1 MKRTV
6 ISILIFSAITA
17 APSCSK
23 YDDSSLWKQVD
34 AAQKQI
40 AELKASLEQLDGQVG
55 LLVAAKTGGVI
66 NSVAENAGGGLVI
79 TYTDADGK
87 TATAEIAAAGDIK
100 SVDIISTKE
109 EGGVLYWTLT
119 AGGKTAV
126 LTDKDGAKIPVAGRA
141 PSFTADKDGY
151 WMVNGSYIT
160 DSNGDKIKS
169 SGHKA
174 SLIGS
179 VTKNA
184 DGTVTL
190 GLADGSSVT
199 MNTADSFAL
208 GLFLDGEELGSE
220 VKVADGT
227 EKLIV
232 TYKVTGSAASG
243 AVVRVLRCENVEAAV
258 DEASSAV
265 NVTIPS
271 ALGRGSL
278 TIVAAGEDGHF
289 AARQIRL
296 RGTFSVDTENSL
308 WETVEEKILAPG
320 CCYYAM
326 EFKSLA
332 RKMKVLEID
341 LSNPAIEIATS
352 FADDLMPNP
361 NANKNGNNGFNL
373 RETLSQLCARK
384 TAAGENVIAG
394 VNTGFFDSNDGILR
408 GPHIENGE
416 ILYMNDPEISTRLSN
431 HAWAFTVFK
440 DNTASCGKKTF
451 TGTVQMGGKE
461 YRYYSVNDT
470 LSRGGNSSKKSTYP
484 IRLHT
489 SRYVKTPHASN
500 AAIVNPLATDALYV
514 VAEYSGSV
522 MQVNE
527 GWAEAKVTALYDGRK
542 TALSEAPYLTGGKEV
557 AVQIYGTAADE
568 VAAAVKAGDVIKL
581 KAEMDIEG
589 VGKKPILV
597 QNSTMWHYVTD
608 GKNTL
613 STVPASHDFRTKSD
627 PMTFVCVDKSLTK
640 VMIVEIDGRTTVST
654 GVTAAEVTEIALRL
668 GAWNSTRFDGGG
680 SSAMWAKKDGVSA
693 LVSSPSDSGGE
704 RSCMNY
710 IYVRQ
715 K

>member
-1 MKRTV
+1 M
-6 ISILIFSAITA
+6 LSAFVA

-34 AAQKQI
+34 DSQKQI
-40 AELKASLEQLDGQVG
+40 AELKASLTQLDGEVG

-66 NSVAENAGGGLVI
+66 NSVKENADGGIAV
-79 TYTDADGK
+79 TYTAADGK
-87 TATAEIAAAGDIK
+87 QSTVVIASASDIK
-100 SVDIISTKE
+100 SIDIIGTKE

-119 AGGKTAV
+119 AGGKTSI

-141 PSFTADKDGY
+141 PSFTTDKDGY
-151 WMVNGSYIT
+151 WMVNGDYIT
-160 DSNGDKIKS
+160 DSKGEKIKS

-199 MNTADSFAL
+199 VNTADSFAL
-208 GLFLDGEELGSE
+208 KLFFDGEEIRSE
-220 VKVADGT
+220 LKVADGT
-227 EKLIV
+227 EKLAL
-232 TYKVTGSAASG
+232 TYKVAGSASAG
-243 AVVRVLRCENVEAAV
+243 ATVRVLRCENVETSV
-258 DEASSAV
+258 DETTSTL

-278 TIVAAGEDGHF
+278 TVVAADEDEHF
-289 AARQIRL
+289 AVRQIRL

-308 WETVEEKILAPG
+308 WKTVEEKLLAPG
-320 CCYYAM
+320 CYYYAM

-341 LSNPAIEIATS
+341 LSNPSIEIATS

-361 NANKNGNNGFNL
+361 NANKNLNNGFNI

-416 ILYMNDPEISTRLSN
+416 ILYMNDPAISTNLSN
-431 HAWAFTVFK
+431 HSWAFTVFK

-470 LSRGGNSSKKSTYP
+470 LSRGGNSSKKNTYP

-500 AAIVNPLATDALYV
+500 PDIVNSLATDALYV
-514 VAEYSGSV
+514 VAEYVGSN

-527 GWAEAKVTALYDGRK
+527 GWAEAKVTAVYDGRK
-542 TALSEAPYLTGGKEV
+542 TALAEAPYLTGKKEV

-568 VAAAVKAGDVIKL
+568 VAAAVKVGDTVKL
-581 KAEMDIEG
+581 KAEMEIEG
-589 VGKKPILV
+589 SGKKPILV

-613 STVPASHDFRTKSD
+613 YTVPSSHEFRTKND
-627 PMTFVCVDKSLTK
+627 PMTFVCVDRSLSK
-640 VMIVEIDGRTTVST
+640 VMIVEVDGRTTVST

-693 LVSSPSDSGGE
+693 LVTSPSDSKGE